1 MTFVSIRGKLRQVPR
16 WVGIAAY
23 PLSFLSA
30 LFLFDT
36 FVVGTISL
44 CKPPTVIVKARGAAS
59 IEEAVF
65 SVVVRSEETIL
76 WRYNGKNYWD
86 PYVHCLPVR
95 PEHEGG
101 VLVMTGRVPGGQT
114 FRHEFPGLHSYSSL
128 VIVLDD
134 ERPITLTL
142 PSSWRDDFPNIR
154 LWGIEYSNQG
164 FCRM

>member
-1 MTFVSIRGKLRQVPR
+1 MRRA
-16 WVGIAAY
+16 AAY
-23 PLSFLSA
+23 LL
-30 LFLFDT
+30 LFLISLFLLDT
-36 FVVGTISL
+36 FIVGAMPF
-44 CKPPTVIVKARGAAS
+44 CKPPTVIIKARGAAS

-76 WRYNGKNYWD
+76 WRDNGKNYWD
-86 PYVHCLPVR
+86 PYVHWLPVR

-134 ERPITLTL
+134 ERPITFTL

-154 LWGIEYSNQG
+154 LWGIERTYRG